1 MAEQSNPTGQKQF
14 SIQKIYV
21 KDMSFETPNSPAVFT
36 QDWKPEIN
44 LELNSKATSVAEGM
58 HEVVLSLTVTAKLGD
73 TTAYLAEVQQAGIFA
88 MIGFSQEETAPMLGA
103 FCPGTL
109 YPYAREAVSD
119 LVARGDRE
127 ILEDL
132 LPAAI
137 NDAQAKAKQLHADS
151 MKSLTS
157 DMNLPGLDD
166 ALDKY
171 VGGKSDI

>member
-119 LVARGDRE
+119 LVARGGFPQ
-127 ILEDL
+127 LVL
-132 LPAAI
+132 API
-137 NDAQAKAKQLHADS
+137 NFDALYAQQIQKVQAQVVDPAQAQH
-151 MKSLTS
+151 
-157 DMNLPGLDD
+157 
-166 ALDKY
+166 
-171 VGGKSDI
+171 